1 MLTSSQFRDWC
12 LKLNLSEQVTNLIE
26 QIRSSPPSRRVQ
38 SRKGNVSGRYP
49 SQKMGV
55 TIQFESHHHEL
66 AGIYSME
73 YDSEVL
79 EYYDQPPAIKLS
91 YESASGRQV
100 GVRHTPDF
108 FVIRQ
113 EQAGWEEW
121 KTSQELEQ
129 LTIKMP
135 HRYQQVQAGQWRCPP
150 GEAYAKARG
159 LNYVV
164 RTETEIDWSIQ
175 RNLYFLEDYFRA
187 KTGSPSPLS
196 NQQKIMGLVETQP
209 GITLSK
215 LLEWELNP
223 DEIYSLIAT
232 KQLYVDLSAADLAS
246 EPEKVRLFL
255 SIESAK
261 ITPRI
266 IESWNLTDKNPQT
279 HELIKPT
286 IGSQIVWD
294 GIDWLVLNR
303 GNTEVTLLNSQ
314 QNVINLPI
322 TVFEQLITQGQLT
335 VTNTNSPQLAPE
347 NSRIKTA
354 SSSDCAEA
362 NRRYRIIAPYLKG
375 SSPRDESVPART
387 FYRWVR
393 SWRQAEQTYG
403 YGYLGL
409 LPRSTKKGNRQS
421 KLPDLTYQLM
431 AEYVAN
437 DYETHKQKGKRT
449 VYGAL
454 VNACEQQNTAV
465 PSYKTFLKFCNS
477 RCQYE
482 QTKKRQGSRAAYQ
495 YEPFY
500 WELEFTTPR
509 HGNRPWAICHL
520 DHTQLD
526 IELVSSKTQAVL
538 GRPWA
543 TFLSDAYSRRI
554 LALYLTFDPPS
565 YRSCMMVLRDCVR
578 RHGRLPQ
585 CLVVDG
591 GKEFSSVYF
600 ERLLAMYECTS
611 KTRPGGKPRF
621 GSVCERLFGTANTMF
636 IHNLAGNTQI
646 TKNPRSVTNAV
657 NPRRHAVWT
666 LGSLYQYLCNWVEEF
681 YDHKEH
687 PALGQSPKDAY
698 HQGIAQTGFRPNRL
712 IPYDEAFRILTL
724 PTTSKGTAKVIPNQ
738 GVKINHL
745 YYWHQSF
752 RNGSIEKTRVNVRY
766 DPSDAGI
773 AYAYVRGQW
782 VRCISQYYSIFQGR
796 SEREIQLATQELR
809 QQHQQHS
816 QKFTITAKALASF
829 LEETQ
834 TAESILLQRLKD
846 GEAKDILATISDHEE
861 IDPSSSQNT
870 STMVNE
876 TNLEPPQKLEE
887 IKPYEEF
894 W

>member
-1 MLTSSQFRDWC
+1 MLTSEQFRDWC
-12 LKLNLSEQVTNLIE
+12 LKLNLSEQATILIE

-38 SRKGNVSGRYP
+38 SRRGNVSGRYP

-79 EYYDQPPAIKLS
+79 EYYDQPPALTLS
-91 YESASGRQV
+91 YESVSGRGV

-108 FVIRQ
+108 FVIRR
-113 EQAGWEEW
+113 ENAGWEEW
-121 KTSQELEQ
+121 KTAQELEQ
-129 LTIKMP
+129 LAIKMP
-135 HRYQQVQAGQWRCPP
+135 NRYQQAQAGQWRCPP

-159 LNYVV
+159 LNYLV
-164 RTETEIDWSIQ
+164 RTETEIDWNLQ
-175 RNLYFLEDYFRA
+175 RNLYFLEDYFRD
-187 KTGSPSPLS
+187 KTEWSSPLS

-209 GITLSK
+209 GIKLSK

-246 EPEKVRLFL
+246 EPGKVRLFL
-255 SIESAK
+255 SIESATV
-261 ITPRI
+261 ISQLS
-266 IESWNLTDKNPQT
+266 ESWNSNNKNPNT
-279 HELIKPT
+279 KELIKPT
-286 IGSQIVWD
+286 IGSQIIWD
-294 GIDWLVLNR
+294 GIDWLVLNL

-314 QNVINLPI
+314 QKIVNLPT
-322 TVFEQLITQGQLT
+322 TVFEQLITQSQLT
-335 VTNTNSPQLAPE
+335 VISPNSPNHCQE
-347 NSRIKTA
+347 NSRIKSA
-354 SSSDCAEA
+354 SESDCAEA

-375 SSPRDESVPART
+375 SSPRDTSVPRRT
-387 FYRWVR
+387 FYRWLK
-393 SWRQAEQTYG
+393 SWRQAEQNYG

-409 LPRSTKKGNRQS
+409 LPRSTQKGNRSS
-421 KLPDLTYQLM
+421 KLPTLTNQLM
-431 AEYVAN
+431 AEYIAN
-437 DYETHKQKGKRT
+437 DYETYKQKGKRA

-465 PSYKTFLKFCNS
+465 PSYKTFLNFCNS
-477 RCQYE
+477 RCQYS

-495 YEPFY
+495 NEPFY
-500 WELEFTTPR
+500 WELESTTPR

-565 YRSCMMVLRDCVR
+565 YRSCMMVMRDCVR

-636 IHNLAGNTQI
+636 IYNLAGNTQI
-646 TKNPRSVTNAV
+646 TKNPRSITPAV

-666 LGSLYQYLCNWVEEF
+666 LGSLYEHLCNWVSKF

-687 PALGQSPKDAY
+687 PALGQSPANAY
-698 HQGIAQTGFRPNRL
+698 HQGIVQTGLRPSRL
-712 IPYDEAFRILTL
+712 IPYDENFRILTL
-724 PTTSKGTAKVIPNQ
+724 PTTLKGTAKVIPNQ

-745 YYWHQSF
+745 YYWHHSF

-766 DPSDAGI
+766 DPSDAGV
-773 AYAYVRGQW
+773 AYASVRGQW

-809 QQHQQHS
+809 QQHKQHS
-816 QKFTITAKALASF
+816 QKFTMTAKALANF
-829 LEETQ
+829 LEQTQ
-834 TAESILLQRLKD
+834 TTESILLQRLKD
-846 GEAKDILATISDHEE
+846 GEAKDILATISCHEE
-861 IDPSSSQNT
+861 IELNSHKT
-870 STMVNE
+870 STMVNQIE
-876 TNLEPPQKLEE
+876 LPQEQKPEE

>member
-1 MLTSSQFRDWC
+1 MLNSSQFRDWC
-12 LKLNLSEQVTNLIE
+12 LKLQLRESTKEQIQ

-38 SRKGNVSGRYP
+38 SRRGNVSGRYP

-79 EYYDQPPAIKLS
+79 EYYDQPPTIKLN
-91 YESASGRQV
+91 YESASGRGV

-113 EQAGWEEW
+113 EHAGWEEW
-121 KTSQELEQ
+121 KTTQELTQ
-129 LTIKMP
+129 LAVKMP
-135 HRYQQVQAGQWRCPP
+135 NRYQQVEPGQWQCPP
-150 GEAYAKARG
+150 GEDYARAKG
-159 LNYVV
+159 LYYLV
-164 RTETEIDWSIQ
+164 RTETEIDWYLQ

-187 KTGSPSPLS
+187 STESNLPIS
-196 NQQKIMGLVETQP
+196 NQEKIMGLVATQP

-215 LLEWELNP
+215 LLELQFNP

-232 KQLYVDLSAADLAS
+232 KKLYVDLSAADLAS
-246 EPEKVRLFL
+246 DAEKVELFL
-255 SIESAK
+255 SIETARSIPQPIKSENFGDTNNK
-261 ITPRI
+261 IF
-266 IESWNLTDKNPQT
+266 L
-279 HELIKPT
+279 LPT

-294 GIDWLVLNR
+294 GINWRVLNL
-303 GNTEVTLLNSQ
+303 GSTEVTLLNPP
-314 QNVINLPI
+314 QNLINLTI
-322 TVFEQLITQGQLT
+322 TVFEELISSGKIT
-335 VTNTNSPQLAPE
+335 VISN
-347 NSRIKTA
+347 KTPNQSQIYSEIIDA
-354 SSSDCAEA
+354 SESDCAEA
-362 NRRYRIIAPYLKG
+362 NRRYRIVAPYLIG
-375 SSPRDESVPART
+375 SSARNKNVPRSS
-387 FYRWVR
+387 FYRWIQ
-393 SWRQAEQTYG
+393 SWREAEQTKG

-409 LPRSTKKGNRQS
+409 LPQNSKKGNRQS
-421 KLPDLTYQLM
+421 KLPALTVKLM
-431 AEYVAN
+431 NEYIAK
-437 DYETHKQKGKRT
+437 DYETYKQKGKRA

-477 RCQYE
+477 RPDYE

-509 HGNRPWAICHL
+509 HGDRPWAICHL

-526 IELVSSKTQAVL
+526 IELVSSKTKALL
-538 GRPWA
+538 GRPWV

-554 LALYLTFDPPS
+554 LAFYLTFDPPS
-565 YRSCMMVLRDCVR
+565 YRSCMMVMRDCVR
-578 RHGRLPQ
+578 RYGRFPQ

-591 GKEFSSVYF
+591 GKEFSSIYF

-646 TKNPRSVTNAV
+646 TKNSRQVTTAV

-666 LGSLYQYLCNWVEEF
+666 LGSLYQYLCNWVYKF
-681 YDHKEH
+681 YDYQEH
-687 PALGQSPKDAY
+687 PALGQSPFDAY
-698 HQGIAQTGFRPNRL
+698 HQCIAQTGLRPSRT
-712 IPYDEAFRILTL
+712 IPYDETFRILTL
-724 PTTSKGTAKVIPNQ
+724 PTTRKGTAKVIPNQ

-745 YYWHQSF
+745 YYWHNSF
-752 RNGSIEKTRVNVRY
+752 RNSSIEKTRVSVRY
-766 DPSDAGI
+766 DPSDAGV
-773 AYAYVRGQW
+773 AYTYVRGQW
-782 VRCISQYYSIFQGR
+782 VRCISQYYSIFHGR

-809 QQHQQHS
+809 QQHKKHG
-816 QKFTITAKALASF
+816 QKFTITAKALADF
-829 LEETQ
+829 LSGTQ
-834 TAESILLQRLKD
+834 ATESILMQRLKD
-846 GEAKDILATISDHEE
+846 GEARDILSTISSHEE
-861 IDPSSSQNT
+861 IESES
-870 STMVNE
+870 
-876 TNLEPPQKLEE
+876 PQKTTSMVSENNSPPSQKPVE